1 MATIPYNPFTNRS
14 TIMKE
19 NEFVGRAAAID
30 SILSRV
36 RNGDCASIVGPRRI
50 GKSSLLYHLYLT
62 GNRRLE
68 DEAKSKFKFIHI
80 DLQDPLTATVKKFCQ
95 HLMKHLGRQLTSEEQ
110 KTDELEHLSL
120 LSETL
125 QAATT
130 FPVVLLDEFEKLTER
145 KERFTNDFFN
155 ALRAFANQHK
165 LALVTTSQHTLREL
179 TETQGLTSPLW
190 NVFNVQPLGEFVVD
204 DTVDEVTL
212 FLTHFWTG
220 PLQPDEL
227 ERAYL
232 LSYCSHHPLVMQVV
246 SFWVLRNREL
256 KLKEIALLDEIDKEL
271 ASYFRDKPEL
281 ITKWLRTKGLSVFKN
296 IVWGTEELGK
306 IVKNLSPFSIHLKS

>member
-1 MATIPYNPFTNRS
+1 MATIPYNPFTNRA

-19 NEFVGRAAAID
+19 DEFVGRAAEID
-30 SILSRV
+30 GILSRV
-36 RNGDCASIVGPRRI
+36 RNGDCSSIVGPRRI

-68 DEAKSKFKFIHI
+68 DDPKSKFKLIHI
-80 DLQDPLTATVKKFCQ
+80 DLQDPLVATVKKFCRHVMAQ
-95 HLMKHLGRQLTSEEQ
+95 LGRHLTAEEQ
-110 KTDELEHLSL
+110 KAEELEHLSL

-130 FPVVLLDEFEKLTER
+130 FPVLLLDEFEKLTER
-145 KERFTNDFFN
+145 KERFTDDFFN

-165 LALVTTSQHTLREL
+165 LAMVTTSQHTLRDL
-179 TETQGLTSPLW
+179 TETHGLTSPLW
-190 NVFNVQPLGEFVVD
+190 NVFTVQPLGEFKVD

-232 LSYCSHHPLVMQVV
+232 LSYCSRHPLVMQVV
-246 SFWVLRNREL
+246 SYWVLHNREL
-256 KLKEIALLDEIDKEL
+256 KLNEIALLDEIGKEL
-271 ASYFRDKPEL
+271 ASYFRSEGEL
-281 ITKWLRTKGLSVFKN
+281 IKKWLRTKGLSAFKKF
-296 IVWGTEELGK
+296 IWGTEEIGK
-306 IVKNLSPFSIHLKS
+306 VIKNLSPLSLHLKS